1 MPSKAAIV
9 ITYALAAVACVLVI
23 VSLVCVTSGAADLA
37 GYLVGMACFCLLLG
51 IWANV
56 CS

>member
-1 MPSKAAIV
+1 MSKAAIV
-9 ITYALAAVACVLVI
+9 ITYALAVVACVLVI
-23 VSLVCVTSGAADLA
+23 ASFACAAGGDADLA
-37 GYLVGMACFCLLLG
+37 GYLAGLACFCLMLG

>member
-1 MPSKAAIV
+1 MSRAAI
-9 ITYALAAVACVLVI
+9 IAIYALAVVACALII
-23 VSLVCVTSGAADLA
+23 VSLVCATGGNADLA
-37 GYLVGMACFCLLLG
+37 GYLAGMACFCLLLS

>member
-1 MPSKAAIV
+1 MNKAAIV
-9 ITYALAAVACVLVI
+9 IIYALAAVACVLVI
-23 VSLVCVTSGAADLA
+23 VSLACATGGSADLA
-37 GYLVGMACFCLLLG
+37 GYLAGMACFCLLLG

>member
-1 MPSKAAIV
+1 MNKLVIIIAYVLAI
-9 ITYALAAVACVLVI
+9 AACVLI
-23 VSLVCVTSGAADLA
+23 IEALVCAATGGDADFA
-37 GYLVGMACFCLLLG
+37 GYLAGLACFCLLLG

>member
-1 MPSKAAIV
+1 MSKATIIIV
-9 ITYALAAVACVLVI
+9 YALAVVACVLVI
-23 VSLVCVTSGAADLA
+23 VSLACAASGGTDLA
-37 GYLVGMACFCLLLG
+37 GYLAGMACFCLLLG

>member
-1 MPSKAAIV
+1 MSKAAIV
-9 ITYALAAVACVLVI
+9 IIYTLAVVACVLVI
-23 VSLVCVTSGAADLA
+23 ASLACAASGSADLA
-37 GYLVGMACFCLLLG
+37 GYLTGLACFCLLLG